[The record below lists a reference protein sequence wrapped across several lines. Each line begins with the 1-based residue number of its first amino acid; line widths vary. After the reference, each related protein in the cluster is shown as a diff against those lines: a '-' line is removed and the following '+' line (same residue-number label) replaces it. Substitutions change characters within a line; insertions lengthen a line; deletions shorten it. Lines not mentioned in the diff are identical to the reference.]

1 MHYDYL
7 FDYPILMPSYIL
19 FYLLAAATYTGLA
32 AWMWRLLVQ
41 HQGPIGQLSAG
52 FKGALLVALILHGLA
67 LGQSI
72 LLPQGLF
79 LGWAVG
85 LSTAIWLAMVV
96 FWIES
101 FFLSLNSYLLALLP
115 LSAVACLFSLFFPQG
130 SYVVAAHNDWV
141 QGHLI
146 IALISY
152 GLMAVAA
159 VYALLVLFFERYLH
173 QPATE
178 QRKRPVLY
186 LALESMPPLL
196 TQEKLLFHFIRFGFA
211 ALTLAMVSGSFVSAM
226 LTQQWFPLDHKT
238 VFTVLSWLTFGALL
252 VGRRLYGWR
261 GRAAVRA
268 TLLGFILLLLAYSGS
283 HFVLDVLLK
292 RGSIG

>member
-1 MHYDYL
+1 
-7 FDYPILMPSYIL
+7 
-19 FYLLAAATYTGLA
+19 
-32 AWMWRLLVQ
+32 
-41 HQGPIGQLSAG
+41 
-52 FKGALLVALILHGLA
+52 LLVALILHGLA

>member
-1 MHYDYL
+1 
-7 FDYPILMPSYIL
+7 
-19 FYLLAAATYTGLA
+19 
-32 AWMWRLLVQ
+32 
-41 HQGPIGQLSAG
+41 
-52 FKGALLVALILHGLA
+52 
-67 LGQSI
+67 
-72 LLPQGLF
+72 
-79 LGWAVG
+79 
-85 LSTAIWLAMVV
+85 
-96 FWIES
+96 
-101 FFLSLNSYLLALLP
+101 
-115 LSAVACLFSLFFPQG
+115 G
-130 SYVVAAHNDWV
+130 SYDVPAHNDWV
-141 QGHLI
+141 QGQLI

-152 GLMAVAA
+152 GFMAVAA
-159 VYALLVLFFERYLH
+159 VYVRLALVFERYLH

-178 QRKRPVLY
+178 QRKRPGPY
-186 LALESMPPLL
+186 LALERKRPLL
-196 TQEKLLFHFIRFGFA
+196 TQEQLLVDFPRFRFP

>member
-1 MHYDYL
+1 
-7 FDYPILMPSYIL
+7 
-19 FYLLAAATYTGLA
+19 
-32 AWMWRLLVQ
+32 
-41 HQGPIGQLSAG
+41 
-52 FKGALLVALILHGLA
+52 
-67 LGQSI
+67 
-72 LLPQGLF
+72 
-79 LGWAVG
+79 
-85 LSTAIWLAMVV
+85 
-96 FWIES
+96 
-101 FFLSLNSYLLALLP
+101 
-115 LSAVACLFSLFFPQG
+115 FSLFLPQG

-159 VYALLVLFFERYLH
+159 VYARLVLYFERYLH

-268 TLLGFILLLLAYSGS
+268 PLLGFILLLLAYSGS

-292 RGSIG
+292 RGSIGYVIFLDRGRCGADDSLAHHLLQQTPSTGPTIAQQSKSSARQRANGALRALWYLSATVRGINEQSAHLVQFRARQTGSPTLTYASTLFSG